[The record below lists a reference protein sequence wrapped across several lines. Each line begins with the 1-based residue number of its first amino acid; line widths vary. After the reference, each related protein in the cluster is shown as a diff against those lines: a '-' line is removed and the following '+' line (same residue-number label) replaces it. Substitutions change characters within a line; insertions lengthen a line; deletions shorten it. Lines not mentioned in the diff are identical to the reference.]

1 MCIEFI
7 LGLVNKKESLQR
19 VNAAKI
25 DLKRELYFILG
36 PLEKRAHYVVE
47 SESEIPEQWRIGV
60 NRISECRLRIADLE
74 STVHQI
80 F

>member
-1 MCIEFI
+1 MCIEFS
-7 LGLVNKKESLQR
+7 LGLVNKKELLQR

-47 SESEIPEQWRIGV
+47 GLNRDAGAMAYWSSGV
-60 NRISECRLRIADLE
+60 VDRLN
-74 STVHQI
+74 
-80 F
+80 